1 MIKIKPFLHKGTRD
15 FLPDEVEKRNYI
27 FDCIKH
33 YFKLYGFAQIE
44 TPAIERLE
52 ILTGKYGEEG
62 DKLLFKILNSGDY
75 LQKIDWNEMS
85 NESGSE
91 SKYNYKKLTGK
102 ISEKGLRYDLTV
114 PLARYVVMNQNSL
127 IFPFRRF
134 HIGPV
139 WRADRPGKGRFQE
152 FYQCDADIIGTTS
165 LLCELDLTNM
175 IFDVF
180 DKLGMKVTLK
190 LNNRKIL
197 EGIANVCG
205 FRAEMGRIITIID
218 KLDKI
223 GMDGVELELSKESTL
238 SADALSKLMN
248 ILKITSLEELET
260 MLKQDPIG
268 NTGVEELKFIFDKVK
283 HPNLKFDVTLARG
296 LDYYTGCIFEAVS
309 NEVVMGSILGG
320 GRYDNL
326 TEVFGGKDMSGVGI
340 SFGIERIYEI
350 MTELNLFPEIS
361 VGKVKVLICNI
372 EEGALN
378 LSTELINEL
387 RKHNIAAELYPN
399 KTKLEKQLKYA
410 NGKNI
415 QFTIIIGSK
424 ELESKVVTV
433 KNMVSGEQKSV
444 SPNELVN
451 FINQI

>member
-15 FLPDEVEKRNYI
+15 FLPAEVVKRNYI

-33 YFKLYGFAQIE
+33 YFHLYGFAQIE

-75 LQKIDWNEMS
+75 LQKIDWTEMADGAG
-85 NESGSE
+85 EG

-102 ISEKGLRYDLTV
+102 ITEKGLRYDLTV
-114 PLARYVVMNQNSL
+114 PLARYVVMNQNDL
-127 IFPFRRF
+127 VFPFRRF

-175 IFDVF
+175 IMAVF
-180 DKLGMKVTLK
+180 DALGMKVTLK

-205 FRAEMGRIITIID
+205 FRSNMGRIITIID
-218 KLDKI
+218 KIDKI
-223 GMDGVELELSKESTL
+223 GVDGVELELSKEAGMSG
-238 SADALSKLMN
+238 DALGRLMN
-248 ILKITSLEELET
+248 ILKISTLEELET
-260 MLKQDPIG
+260 VLKEDA
-268 NTGVEELKFIFDKVK
+268 TGKQGIEELKFIFDKAN
-283 HPNLKFDVTLARG
+283 HPNIKFDITLARG

-309 NEVVMGSILGG
+309 NEMEMGSILGG

-350 MTELNLFPEIS
+350 MTEMNLFPDMTA
-361 VGKVKVLICNI
+361 GKVKVLICQI
-372 EEGALN
+372 EPGALN
-378 LSTELINEL
+378 LSIDLIGEL
-387 RKHNIAAELYPN
+387 RKNNIAAELYPN
-399 KTKLEKQLKYA
+399 QTKLEKQLKYA

-415 QFTIIIGSK
+415 QYAVIIGSK
-424 ELESKVVTV
+424 ELESNILTV
-433 KNMVSGEQKSV
+433 KDMESGEQKSI
-444 SPNELVN
+444 SATELVN
-451 FINQI
+451 IINQK

>member
-15 FLPDEVEKRNYI
+15 FLPAEVIKRNYI
-27 FDCIKH
+27 FNCIKH
-33 YFKLYGFAQIE
+33 YFNLYGFAQIE

-75 LQKIDWNEMS
+75 LQKIDWAEMS
-85 NESGSE
+85 NDAGDGSM
-91 SKYNYKKLTGK
+91 YNYKKLTGK
-102 ISEKGLRYDLTV
+102 ITEKGLRYDLTV
-114 PLARYVVMNQNSL
+114 PLARYVVMNQNDL

-175 IFDVF
+175 IIDVF
-180 DKLGMKVTLK
+180 DALGMKVTLK

-205 FRAEMGRIITIID
+205 FRSDMGRIITIID

-223 GMDGVELELSKESTL
+223 GMEGVEAELSKEAILAGDVL
-238 SADALSKLMN
+238 SRLMN
-248 ILKITSLEELET
+248 TLKITALEELENI
-260 MLKQDPIG
+260 LKEDSIG
-268 NTGVEELKFIFDKVK
+268 KQGVEELKFIFDKVK
-283 HPNLKFDVTLARG
+283 HPNVIFDVTLARG

-309 NEVVMGSILGG
+309 NDVAMGSILGG

-350 MTELNLFPEIS
+350 MTELNLFPEITA
-361 VGKVKVLICNI
+361 GKVKVLVCQI
-372 EEGALN
+372 EPRAIN
-378 LSTELINEL
+378 LSLALIHEL
-387 RKHNIAAELYPN
+387 RENNISAELYPN
-399 KTKLEKQLKYA
+399 ETKLEKQLKYA

-415 QFTIIIGSK
+415 QYAVIIGSK
-424 ELESKVVTV
+424 EMDSNVLTV
-433 KNMVSGEQKSV
+433 KDMGSGEQKSIT
-444 SPNELVN
+444 SAELVN
-451 FINQI
+451 IINQN